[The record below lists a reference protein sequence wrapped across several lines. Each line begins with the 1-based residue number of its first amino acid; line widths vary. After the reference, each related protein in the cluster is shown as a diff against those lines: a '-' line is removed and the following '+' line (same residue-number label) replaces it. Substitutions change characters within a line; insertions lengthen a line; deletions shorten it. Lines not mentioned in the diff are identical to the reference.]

1 MKSPL
6 LRHSAL
12 LLLSVLVLFGSG
24 LWVGRLTAPRPA
36 VASAPLME
44 AGPEQRAL
52 EARRRLTAELSLTPA
67 QQERLASE
75 LAATG
80 TALFD
85 DQERG
90 LFQMHLRLLKLHDT
104 MTTMT
109 EWQPAQLKQ
118 LKKSRGQL
126 RDLIISRFPA
136 MIKNEAV
143 LAGEPPERP

>member
-1 MKSPL
+1 
-6 LRHSAL
+6 
-12 LLLSVLVLFGSG
+12 
-24 LWVGRLTAPRPA
+24 
-36 VASAPLME
+36 
-44 AGPEQRAL
+44 
-52 EARRRLTAELSLTPA
+52 
-67 QQERLASE
+67 
-75 LAATG
+75 
-80 TALFD
+80 
-85 DQERG
+85 
-90 LFQMHLRLLKLHDT
+90 MHLRLLKLHDT

>member
-24 LWVGRLTAPRPA
+24 LWVGRLTAPRPS
-36 VASAPLME
+36 VVSRPLSE
-44 AGPEQRAL
+44 AGPEQWAL

-104 MTTMT
+104 MTTMA

-118 LKKSRGQL
+118 LKKSRAQL

-136 MIKNEAV
+136 MIKNEAA
-143 LAGEPPERP
+143 LAGEPHERP

>member
-36 VASAPLME
+36 VVSRPLME
-44 AGPEQRAL
+44 AGPEQWAL

-104 MTTMT
+104 MTTT
-109 EWQPAQLKQ
+109 AEWQPAQLKQ
-118 LKKSRGQL
+118 LKKSRAQL
-126 RDLIISRFPA
+126 RDLIISRFPV
-136 MIKNEAV
+136 MIKNEAA
-143 LAGEPPERP
+143 LAGEPHERP